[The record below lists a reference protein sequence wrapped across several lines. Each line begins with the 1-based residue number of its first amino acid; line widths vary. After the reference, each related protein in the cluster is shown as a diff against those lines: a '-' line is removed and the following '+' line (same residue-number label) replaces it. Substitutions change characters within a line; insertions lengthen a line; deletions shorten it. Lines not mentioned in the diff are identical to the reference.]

1 MTIREIATIAGVSP
15 AAVSLVINNKK
26 GVSEETRRRVQAVI
40 EENNYIVPGRRRS
53 NNRRKRFRLCVIKFR
68 THGIAIEENQGF
80 IASIIDQI
88 ESKCRH
94 YGYDLA
100 MVNCKESA
108 AEETLREVMSTP
120 PDGAILMGTEL
131 SEVDY
136 PLLDLLT
143 VPTVVLDN
151 GMNDVHIDSVV
162 MDNEAIIAENVQYLY
177 SLGHRD
183 IGYIR
188 FSLPIRNCEERYQGY
203 LRAMNKLRLPIP
215 EPAFAMPTLKDAYKD
230 IKRLLEEGLY
240 VPSGA
245 VVADNDTVA
254 IGAMRAIL
262 EAGYRIPEDVSI
274 IGVDD
279 IPFSA
284 MTVPP
289 LTTMHISRSAMGAL
303 AVDTLRRRIK
313 YPDWPSMRVRITGRL
328 VERGSTM
335 PITNKEAGKLSIN
348 P

>member
-1 MTIREIATIAGVSP
+1 MTIREIANLAGVSP

-26 GVSEETRRRVQAVI
+26 GVSEETRKRVQAVI
-40 EENNYIVPGRRRS
+40 EENNYIVPGHKRGNS
-53 NNRRKRFRLCVIKFR
+53 KRKRFRLCVIKFR

-100 MVNCKESA
+100 MVNCKVGT
-108 AEETLREVMSTP
+108 AEETLREVMNTP
-120 PDGAILMGTEL
+120 PDGVILMGTEL
-131 SEVDY
+131 SEPAY
-136 PLLDLLT
+136 KLLDLIT

-162 MDNEAIIAENVQYLY
+162 MDNEAVSAEAVQYLY
-177 SLGHRD
+177 SIGHRE

-188 FSLPIRNCEERYQGY
+188 FNLPIRNCEERYQGY
-203 LRAMNKLRLPIP
+203 LREMEKLGLPIP
-215 EPAFAMPTLKDAYKD
+215 EPAFVMPTLKDAYRDMKQ
-230 IKRLLEEGLY
+230 LLEEGKY
-240 VPSGA
+240 IPRGA
-245 VVADNDTVA
+245 LVADNDTVA
-254 IGAMRAIL
+254 IGSMKAIQ

-284 MTVPP
+284 MTMPA

-313 YPDWPSMRVRITGRL
+313 YPEWPSMRMRLAGRL
-328 VERGSTM
+328 VVRGSTV
-335 PITNKEAGKLSIN
+335 PKQKK
-348 P
+348 